1 MINEKDVVKKV
12 LFRIIP
18 FIFILY
24 IVAYLDRVNI
34 GYAALDMNAEL
45 SIDSKMFGLA
55 TGIFFIGYFLF
66 EIPSNILLEKFGA
79 RKWIARI
86 LISWGIL
93 VVLMGFVQNIN
104 QLYTLRFVLGVAE
117 AGFFPGIM
125 LYLTYW
131 FRQKDQG
138 IAYSWFLAAIPISFI
153 IGAPLSTWIMDN
165 IHWYSMSGWR
175 WMFILEGLPAIFLGV
190 ITLFYMVDSPQQA
203 KWLNQQ
209 EKDWLKKEIELQNKQ
224 FTAVDYSKKYIAVFK
239 DKNTWMFALILL
251 LFMTGNHGISY
262 WMPQIIKSLNQSLSN
277 TEIGFISTLPY
288 IFGAVAMI
296 FWSKASD
303 KLGERKYFT
312 ALPILLAAI
321 CLCIAGF
328 SQNAAIAMCFITL
341 SMVGLNCFKAPF
353 FALRSQVINPAYAAV
368 SLALINSVGNLGGTI
383 GSYAVGVT
391 KSITG
396 NVQFGLITLSMS
408 LILSFIL
415 VLTIRNQKNT
425 LPKKINS
432 EIKSI

>member
-18 FIFILY
+18 FVFILY

-45 SIDSKMFGLA
+45 NIDSKMFGLA

-86 LISWGIL
+86 LVSWGAL

-104 QLYTLRFVLGVAE
+104 QLYALRFLLGIAE

-165 IHWYSMSGWR
+165 IHWYGMSGWR
-175 WMFILEGLPAIFLGV
+175 WMFILEGFPAIVLGA
-190 ITLFYMVDSPQQA
+190 ITIFYMVDSPAQA
-203 KWLNQQ
+203 KWLTQS
-209 EKDWLKKEIELQNKQ
+209 EKDWLKNELILQNKQ
-224 FTAVDYSKKYIAVFK
+224 FKTIDHSQKYTAVFK
-239 DKNTWMFALILL
+239 DKSTWLFALILL

-277 TEIGFISTLPY
+277 TEIGFIATLPY
-288 IFGAVAMI
+288 IFGAIAMI
-296 FWSKASD
+296 LWSKASD
-303 KLGERKYFT
+303 RTGERKLFT

-328 SQNAAIAMCFITL
+328 SSNAIIAMIFITL

-353 FALRSQVINPAYAAV
+353 FALRSQIVNPAYAAV
-368 SLALINSVGNLGGTI
+368 SLALINSIGNLGGTV
-383 GSYAVGVT
+383 GSYAVGLTSAV
-391 KSITG
+391 TG
-396 NVQFGLITLSMS
+396 NIKFGLVALSFS

-415 VLTIRNQKNT
+415 VLTIRTN
-425 LPKKINS
+425 KKMG
-432 EIKSI
+432 IKHFEKKAI